1 MNTHMQQKFLCWV
14 IAMLGLGVRLA
25 GQSPGLEEAKFS
37 LVHANILS
45 TARVGYGATLSDKG
59 WALNYILSRS
69 ANPRK
74 DLADIFKSA
83 DSVYG
88 KLYAVIGLLEKAETE
103 NKSEDQLLQALRQ
116 QNVKILVQQG
126 DLVDWIYIGDVLDQ
140 LYSAEARRRMFIIDG
155 ELKSEGV
162 TKTDGVIFVDMEKA
176 VEREVLKAKAKLPQS
191 NASNARPELPKK

>member
-1 MNTHMQQKFLCWV
+1 MKIRTQLNFLCWV

-25 GQSPGLEEAKFS
+25 GQSLGIEEAKSS

-59 WALNYILSRS
+59 WALNYILTRS

-74 DLADIFKSA
+74 DLAEIFQSA

-88 KLYAVIGLLEKAETE
+88 KLYAVIGLLEKTETE
-103 NKSEDQLLQALRQ
+103 NKSEDKLLQTLRQ
-116 QNVKILVQQG
+116 QNVKILVQEG
-126 DLVDWIYIGDVLDQ
+126 DLVDWIYVSDVVDQ
-140 LYSAEARRRMFIIDG
+140 LYSTEARRRMFIIDG

-162 TKTDGVIFVDMEKA
+162 TKTDGLSFVEMEKA
-176 VEREVLKAKAKLPQS
+176 VEREVLKAKGGQAQPK
-191 NASNARPELPKK
+191 ASNARPGPTK